1 METRTRD
8 VLSCL
13 GQPVMDGRQAPVSLG
28 DSRSTFE
35 VLLDVMREA
44 APVAGTGFPIDYVD
58 VFFD

>member
-1 METRTRD
+1 
-8 VLSCL
+8 
-13 GQPVMDGRQAPVSLG
+13 MDGRQAPVSLG

-35 VLLDVMREA
+35 VPLDVMREA